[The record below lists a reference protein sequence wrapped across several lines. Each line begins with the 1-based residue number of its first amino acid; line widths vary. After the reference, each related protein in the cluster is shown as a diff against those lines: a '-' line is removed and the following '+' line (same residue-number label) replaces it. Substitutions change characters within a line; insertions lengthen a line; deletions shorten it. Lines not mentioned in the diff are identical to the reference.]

1 MTFPG
6 LGESTRRQA
15 ADKLRGLYVIIDPQ
29 LTADRDPLWLAEQ
42 VLEGGATALQLRD
55 KVGLKGETLP
65 LAQRLVRLCRDYDA
79 VCIINDHADLAVAA
93 GAHGVHVGQR
103 DLPVA
108 MARAVLKP
116 WQLVG
121 SSNALDEEAVASYE
135 AGADY
140 IAVGAMFPSGSKS
153 DTRPAGLET
162 MRQVRQTLAPK
173 GEPPTEPGPPLVAC
187 SLRFLAPLGI
197 SKMSG
202 FVIGRPGETGS
213 VRDCGRPNREA
224 NWYSRFSRRS
234 WVFPCSSITT
244 NRGFLSLMGARLAS
258 LLIST

>member
-6 LGESTRRQA
+6 LGETARHRA
-15 ADKLRGLYVIIDPQ
+15 ADQLRGLYVIIDPQ
-29 LTADRDPLWLAEQ
+29 LTANRDPLWVAEQ
-42 VLEGGATALQLRD
+42 ALEGGATALQLRD

-65 LAQRLVRLCRDYDA
+65 LAQRMVRLCRDHDA

-121 SSNALDEEAVASYE
+121 SSNALEEEAVASYE

-162 MRQVRQTLAPK
+162 MRQVRQALFPK
-173 GEPPTEPGPPLVAC
+173 GEPSTEPGLPLVAIGGITRENVGEVAKAGADGIC
-187 SLRFLAPLGI
+187 VISAVTMAEDPLGAA
-197 SKMSG
+197 
-202 FVIGRPGETGS
+202 
-213 VRDCGRPNREA
+213 RE
-224 NWYSRFSRRS
+224 
-234 WVFPCSSITT
+234 
-244 NRGFLSLMGARLAS
+244 LLAAFRAAQA
-258 LLIST
+258 